1 MVLAGE
7 IISFVLWVCIL
18 LLIARFVIDWVQVL
32 SRSWQPKG
40 FILVICEAIYS
51 VTDPPLR
58 AVRRV
63 IPPVRFGGMAL
74 DLSPMVLLIGLYL
87 LQIVNQQIFFRSL

>member
-63 IPPVRFGGMAL
+63 IPPVRFGGVAL

-87 LQIVNQQIFFRSL
+87 LQIVNQQIFF

>member
-1 MVLAGE
+1 MVVAGE
-7 IISFVLWVCIL
+7 IINFILWACIL
-18 LLIARFVIDWVQVL
+18 LLLARFIIDWVQVL

-40 FILVICEAIYS
+40 FVLVLCEAVYS
-51 VTDPPLR
+51 VTDPPMR

-63 IPPVRFGGMAL
+63 IPPLRLGGMAL

-87 LQIVNQQIFFRSL
+87 LQIINAQIFFR

>member
-1 MVLAGE
+1 MRALGTVFQTVVFL
-7 IISFVLWVCIL
+7 FFLT
-18 LLIARFVIDWVQVL
+18 LIGRLVFDWVQVL

-40 FILVICEAIYS
+40 FVLVLCEAVYS
-51 VTDPPLR
+51 VTDPPMR

-87 LQIVNQQIFFRSL
+87 LQIINAQIFFR

>member
-1 MVLAGE
+1 MVVAGE
-7 IISFVLWVCIL
+7 LINFVLWACIL
-18 LLIARFVIDWVQVL
+18 LLLARFVIDWVQVL

-40 FILVICEAIYS
+40 FVLVICEAIYS
-51 VTDPPLR
+51 VTDPPMR

-87 LQIVNQQIFFRSL
+87 LQIINAQIFFR

>member
-1 MVLAGE
+1 MVVAGE
-7 IISFVLWVCIL
+7 IINFILWACIL
-18 LLIARFVIDWVQVL
+18 LLLARFIIDWVQVL

-40 FILVICEAIYS
+40 FVLVLCEAVYS
-51 VTDPPLR
+51 VTDPPMR

-87 LQIVNQQIFFRSL
+87 LQIINAQIFFR

>member
-1 MVLAGE
+1 MVVAGE
-7 IISFVLWVCIL
+7 LINFVLWACIL
-18 LLIARFVIDWVQVL
+18 LLLARFVIDWVQVL

-51 VTDPPLR
+51 VTDPPMR

-87 LQIVNQQIFFRSL
+87 LQIINAQIFFR

>member
-1 MVLAGE
+1 MVVVGE
-7 IISFVLWVCIL
+7 IINFILWACIL
-18 LLIARFVIDWVQVL
+18 LLLARFVIDWVQVL

-40 FILVICEAIYS
+40 FFLVVCEAIYS
-51 VTDPPLR
+51 VTDPPMR

-87 LQIVNQQIFFRSL
+87 LQIINAQIFFR